1 MNWLLANFAQVLDL
15 TQQHLYLS
23 IVPTVIG
30 LALALAIGLVFGNGP
45 RARALITAVASA
57 VFTIPS
63 LALFVVIPSLIG
75 TQILDPLNVVI
86 ALSMYSTSLL
96 VRTTFDALDAVP
108 PAVLSAAEALG
119 YSRARRR
126 VFVDLPLA
134 VAPLAA
140 GTRVAVVTNISLV
153 SVGAVIGVGGLGQLF
168 VSGYQRNYP
177 DQILAGIIMILLL
190 ALVFDRVVA
199 GVARL
204 LTPWLNQGTKQEA
217 SNTKRG
223 RKAGTADATA
233 SLGANTPGQDAT

>member
-1 MNWLLANFAQVLDL
+1 MNWLLANFPQVLEL
-15 TQQHLYLS
+15 TKQHLYLS
-23 IVPTVIG
+23 IVPTVLG
-30 LALALAIGLVFGNGP
+30 LVLALAIGLVFGNRP

-190 ALVFDRVVA
+190 ALVFDRIVA
-199 GVARL
+199 GAARL
-204 LTPWLNQGTKQEA
+204 LTPWLDQGSKPGTRH
-217 SNTKRG
+217 TKRG
-223 RKAGTADATA
+223 RKNATVDATA
-233 SLGANTPGQDAT
+233 TLGTTAAGRDAT